1 MKRLPWTSYRISFNP
16 QVRRMLFFA
25 LEGALLQYVSS
36 VVGFGNVLYATNMG
50 ATDTQIGLIQ
60 TIPNLAAIALM
71 LPCGALSDRMR
82 TARALPVAISLFM
95 GVTYLAYGTVP
106 VMGASRLWFF
116 FVFLACTNGALA
128 TYNAQWQSF
137 FGEAVEPPQRNG
149 IYAFRNRFL
158 FVVGTL
164 APLVCGIALS
174 RGESS
179 EEKLLV
185 LRVFY
190 YSCALAMFG
199 IAFALS
205 RIACPRREKKSA
217 VPPMFSP
224 RALAGAVRVMAAHKP
239 FRVFFGG
246 ILLFYLT
253 WHIDWSL
260 WYIGEIQYVGLS
272 EWQLSLVNATASVAS
287 LLSVGLWARLNE
299 KGSVERTFPFGVAG
313 LMGSSISMVAAL
325 CLPAALRPG
334 AFIVMQ
340 TVSCYFQ
347 GCITLCVVQM
357 LLKSVPEE
365 NKALCISLY
374 TIAITLSNSLM
385 PLLGVTVYQLM
396 GANLAAIRIF
406 YGVLLV
412 LRAGVVGYFVL
423 RTRKEEA
430 A

>member
-1 MKRLPWTSYRISFNP
+1 MRNVAFWHAAYGKWYE
-16 QVRRMLFFA
+16 
-25 LEGALLQYVSS
+25 EGKSEAN
-36 VVGFGNVLYATNMG
+36 GGIAPTGDVLKLVEAY
-50 ATDTQIGLIQ
+50 
-60 TIPNLAAIALM
+60 
-71 LPCGALSDRMR
+71 DRMKAACGPDR
-82 TARALPVAISLFM
+82 ELSL
-95 GVTYLAYGTVP
+95 
-106 VMGASRLWFF
+106 
-116 FVFLACTNGALA
+116 
-128 TYNAQWQSF
+128 
-137 FGEAVEPPQRNG
+137 
-149 IYAFRNRFL
+149 I
-158 FVVGTL
+158 
-164 APLVCGIALS
+164 
-174 RGESS
+174 
-179 EEKLLV
+179 
-185 LRVFY
+185 
-190 YSCALAMFG
+190 
-199 IAFALS
+199 
-205 RIACPRREKKSA
+205 
-217 VPPMFSP
+217 
-224 RALAGAVRVMAAHKP
+224 
-239 FRVFFGG
+239 
-246 ILLFYLT
+246 
-253 WHIDWSL
+253 HI
-260 WYIGEIQYVGLS
+260 YVGLS

-423 RTRKEEA
+423 RTRKEETA
-430 A
+430 